1 MKKFVFVFCL
11 LSLSVA
17 AVGQMSNGR
26 FGNEW
31 IDFNQQYFKILV
43 AQDGVYRI
51 PFQALAAQGV
61 DVSESSNIHL
71 YHFGELV
78 PVHVGE
84 DYIEFFG
91 RKNRGELDQFLY
103 KNGKAD
109 MLNPEYSLFTDTS
122 AYFLAVASSEDAPGK
137 RFTVVENDLTN
148 LPAKEEWY
156 WGERLSNVNTNNI
169 FVQND
174 LGDYNESVFQ
184 RGEGFSSGLSPSR
197 TFTFKPDNIHTGAL
211 DSARF
216 ELRFV
221 TRGLAWHA
229 LEINL
234 NTQKIIS
241 DSIPGHQLQ
250 NISFGKLAPELLIE
264 EKVTVQRAS
273 TEGADQYAIGVAK
286 LTYPRKF
293 NFNNSSGFH
302 FNLIGDGSPKYLE
315 IENFKADGAEPIL
328 YDLTTSTR
336 KITRLENGKVLIKI
350 EAFTGDREFY
360 LVNSASGVTL
370 VNNLVNKNFANYN
383 NLDGDYIIITS
394 RKLRADGQGN
404 DLPQEYAEYRRSTG
418 FNPVILE
425 VEDLYDAF
433 AYGVQR
439 HSLAVRNLA
448 HFAKAN
454 WTNPRYILLLGKGR
468 VFNDIRG
475 YNAAT
480 DAIFFV
486 PTFGSPGADNLLVAS
501 NDSQVPV
508 IPVGRIAATKPADI
522 QLYLNKLRDYEDPVS
537 QSAEDRAW
545 RKQVIHLGGGKTS
558 GEQFSIEGNMD
569 AMNNIL
575 SNNAFGADIYTYYK
589 RSNDAT
595 QRLESEKINE
605 LLQQGVGVITFFGHG
620 GPTIID
626 ISIGDPA
633 TYTNNRKYPV
643 MFALGCSSGDL
654 HFNGTSYSENFV
666 LQPNRAGIAFVGTS
680 AEGFIGSLG
689 SFQQSLYTRLGGEF
703 YGKGLGDAMQQ
714 TIQQYD
720 NATSNQDIRMLIQ
733 QYTFHGDPAIVISPY
748 AAPDYVVDRRSIQ
761 FNPSLANVQQDSLDI
776 NLQVLNVGKNIRDSL
791 TLEIVREFPDGTT
804 STLLDTIPT
813 PAYRSDALSY
823 RFPVGGTNA
832 AGYNRFYIQ
841 LDKENAFEELP
852 TPEAEF
858 NNELTDDSG
867 NKGIQLYI
875 FDEGIAPIEP
885 RPFAIVNAQS
895 LKLLASTA
903 NVFESEKRYLMQIDT
918 TAQFNSPLRR
928 DTAFV
933 TRGGLLTWQPQIQ
946 FKDSTAY
953 YWRVA
958 PDSIVGLNYNW
969 TTSSFTY
976 IPNSSPGW
984 RQGHY
989 FQFLDNDFSSLELPG
1004 GTRQLQF
1011 EENPSY
1017 LDFRIFT
1024 YSGGGYFDY
1033 ATVNNITNQYTFG
1046 IGGGG
1051 VTICVFDGVSGDPW
1065 ENEYISRSNPGKF
1078 GSVVESWPG
1087 QAWTIFPY
1095 STRTPEARK
1104 KVIDFL
1110 NDTIPDGHYVF
1121 LYTIQHLTTTYEPE
1135 EWAQDTMFDKTL
1147 MDVLAE
1153 NGATQIQQAAAEGAR
1168 PYAIFYRKGMSTPLF
1183 FEELAV
1189 SVNDTVSRSII
1200 VPGFKDQGGMVAQR
1214 IGPARNWERLRQ
1226 QFEQIEDADQYA
1238 VNVYGI
1244 RNDGAKVL
1252 LIETYTGRD
1261 TSLNQIK
1268 AGDFPFLELAFNAR
1282 DSANRSPAQF
1292 GYWQVLYEGLPEAAL
1307 NPLTSDFQFKRDT
1320 LQEGEMLELDIN
1332 IANVSRYDMD
1342 SLLVKFSIISS
1353 DNRVRI
1359 DTMRLQPLLQQDTLV
1374 AHFRYPTKGL
1384 RGKQQLIVEVN
1395 PDEDQPELS
1404 HFNNVGSLEFFV
1416 VGDMRNPLVDV
1427 MFDGV
1432 RIMNGDLVAA
1442 RPQIVATLRDENR
1455 YLPLIDTA
1463 SLRISLRYPDDSPT
1477 ADPRRIPADSLN
1489 FEFKTTD
1496 KGTTA
1501 TIHYTP
1507 EFTQDGTY
1515 MLLINGRDASGNL
1528 TGSIDFQV
1536 EFEVITDSKI
1546 SNVLNYPNPFSTA
1559 TQFVYTLSGVE
1570 APSHYIIQIMTVSG
1584 RIVRELTELD
1594 LGSLR
1599 IGTHRTDYA
1608 WDGTDMYGDRLANGV
1623 YLYRM
1628 VVKDRDS
1635 NNYER
1640 YDNGTDRFFR
1650 NNMGKLV
1657 ILR

>member
-1 MKKFVFVFCL
+1 MKKFVLSFCL
-11 LSLSVA
+11 LLVSMA
-17 AVGQMSNGR
+17 ALGQMSNGK

-31 IDFNQQYFKILV
+31 IDFNQQYFKIPV

-51 PFQALAAQGV
+51 PFQALAVQGLA
-61 DVSESSNIHL
+61 VSESSNIHL

-78 PVHVGE
+78 PVYVGE
-84 DYIEFFG
+84 NYIEFFG

-156 WGERLSNVNTNNI
+156 WGEVTVNTNSI
-169 FVQND
+169 FIEKDSND
-174 LGDYNESVFQ
+174 INLSIFQ
-184 RGEGFSSGLSPSR
+184 PGEGFGLRHEVSR
-197 TFTFKPDNIHTGAL
+197 ILTFKPDNINSNTQVAANFEIQLASRGISKQNLEISLNNQPVIL
-211 DSARF
+211 DSFTRF
-216 ELRFV
+216 QSRRYAFEKPTSELTANEV
-221 TRGLAWHA
+221 VAVKG
-229 LEINL
+229 
-234 NTQKIIS
+234 IS
-241 DSIPGHQLQ
+241 GD
-250 NISFGKLAPELLIE
+250 
-264 EKVTVQRAS
+264 
-273 TEGADQYAIGVAK
+273 GADRYAIGIAK

-302 FNLIGDGSPKYLE
+302 FKLTGDGSPKYLE
-315 IENFKADGAEPIL
+315 IENFKAEGVEPIL

-336 KITRLENGKVLIKI
+336 MVTNLDNGKVLINI
-350 EAFTGDREFY
+350 EAFSGEREFY
-360 LVNSASGVTL
+360 LVNSVSGITL
-370 VNNLVNKNFANYN
+370 VNNLTKKNFINYN

-394 RKLRADGQGN
+394 RKLRNDGQGN
-404 DLPQEYAEYRRSTG
+404 DLPLEYAEYRRSTD
-418 FNPVILE
+418 FTPIILE

-433 AYGVQR
+433 AYGVHR
-439 HSLAVRNLA
+439 HPLAVRNLA

-468 VFNDIRG
+468 MFNDIRT

-480 DAIFFV
+480 DATFFV

-501 NDSQVPV
+501 NESQVPV

-522 QLYLNKLRDYEDPVS
+522 QLYLNKLRDYENPPS
-537 QSAEDRAW
+537 QAAEDRAW

-558 GEQFSIEGNMD
+558 GEQLSIEGNMD

-589 RSNDAT
+589 QSNDVT

-605 LLQQGVGVITFFGHG
+605 LLQQGVGMIAFFGHG

-633 TYTNNRKYPV
+633 TYTNYRKYPV
-643 MFALGCSSGDL
+643 MFALGCSSGDI
-654 HFNGTSYSENFV
+654 HISGKSYSENFV
-666 LQPNRAGIAFVGTS
+666 FQPNRAGIAFVGTS

-689 SFQQSLYTRLGGEF
+689 SFQQNLYTNLGGEF
-703 YGKGLGDAMQQ
+703 HGKGLGEAMQQ

-720 NATSNQDIRMLIQ
+720 NAISNQYTRMLIQ
-733 QYTFHGDPAIVISPY
+733 QYTLHGDPAIVISPY
-748 AAPDYVVDRRSIQ
+748 TKPDYLVERQRVR
-761 FNPSLANVQQDSLDI
+761 FNPSTVNVRQDSLDVTF
-776 NLQVLNVGKNIRDSL
+776 QVLNIGKNIRDSL

-804 STLLDTIPT
+804 TTLLDTIKA
-813 PAYRSDALSY
+813 PAYLSDDLTY
-823 RFPVGGTNA
+823 RFPVGGNNA
-832 AGYNRFYIQ
+832 VGYNRLYVRV
-841 LDKENAFEELP
+841 DKENTIEELP

-875 FDEGIAPIEP
+875 FDEGVTPVEP
-885 RPFAIVNAQS
+885 QPFAIVNAQP
-895 LKLLASTA
+895 LKLVASTG
-903 NVFESEKRYLMQIDT
+903 NVFEREKRYLMEIDT
-918 TAQFNSPLRR
+918 TAEFNSPLRQ

-933 TRGGLLTWQPQIQ
+933 TKGGLLAWQPQLQ
-946 FKDSTAY
+946 LADSTAY
-953 YWRVA
+953 YWRIA
-958 PDSIVGLNYNW
+958 PDSIVGLDYNW
-969 TTSSFTY
+969 QTSSFTY

-989 FQFLDNDFSSLELPG
+989 FQFVDNDYNSLKLLEE
-1004 GTRQLQF
+1004 TQRLQF
-1011 EENPSY
+1011 KENPSY

-1024 YSGGGYFDY
+1024 YPGNGYFDY
-1033 ATVNNITNQYTFG
+1033 ATVNNITNQYTGG
-1046 IGGGG
+1046 IGDGG

-1065 ENEYISRSNPGKF
+1065 ENEYTSRSNPGKF
-1078 GSVVESWPG
+1078 GSVVASWPG

-1121 LYTIQHLTTTYEPE
+1121 FYTIQHLTTTYEPE

-1183 FEELAV
+1183 FEELAPT
-1189 SVNDTVSRSII
+1189 VNDTVSESITI
-1200 VPGFKDQGGMVAQR
+1200 PGFKDQGSMTSQR
-1214 IGPARNWERLRQ
+1214 IGPARNWERLQQ
-1226 QFEQIEDADQYA
+1226 QFEQIEVTDQYA
-1238 VNVYGI
+1238 VNVHGI
-1244 RNDGAKVL
+1244 RASGAKEL
-1252 LIETYTGRD
+1252 LIENYTGRD
-1261 TSLNQIK
+1261 TSLNQIN
-1268 AGDFPFLELAFNAR
+1268 AATFPYLELEYNVR
-1282 DSANRSPAQF
+1282 DSVNRSPAQF

-1307 NPLTSDFQFKRDT
+1307 NPLTADFRFKRDT

-1359 DTMRLQPLLQQDTLV
+1359 DTMRLRPLLQQDTLV
-1374 AHFRYPTKGL
+1374 AHFIYNTKGL
-1384 RGKQQLIVEVN
+1384 RGRQQLIVEVN
-1395 PDEDQPELS
+1395 PDEDQPELL

-1416 VGDMRNPLVDV
+1416 AGDVRNPLVDV
-1427 MFDGV
+1427 LFDGV

-1442 RPQIVATLRDENR
+1442 KPQIFATLKDENPYS
-1455 YLPLIDTA
+1455 YLRDTA
-1463 SLRISLRYPDDSPT
+1463 SLQLAIRYPGDAISNE
-1477 ADPRRIPADSLN
+1477 PRRISADSLN
-1489 FEFKTTD
+1489 LEFKTND
-1496 KGTTA
+1496 KGLTA
-1501 TIHYTP
+1501 TILYTP
-1507 EFTQDGTY
+1507 EFKQDGTY
-1515 MLLINGRDASGNL
+1515 TLFVNGRDASGNRA
-1528 TGSIDFQV
+1528 GSVDFQV

-1546 SNVLNYPNPFSTA
+1546 SNILNYPNPFSTA
-1559 TQFVYTLSGVE
+1559 TQFVYTLTGIE
-1570 APSHYIIQIMTVSG
+1570 APDHYIIQIMTVSG

-1594 LGSLR
+1594 LGPLR

-1628 VVKDRDS
+1628 IVKDQ
-1635 NNYER
+1635 NGENYEK

-1650 NNMGKLV
+1650 NNFGKLV